1 MLEALTFVVKG
12 TDNFLL
18 FTRKRR
24 KIILELPIHDSL
36 FFIFKNDPEKN
47 PLY

>member
-12 TDNFLL
+12 NFLL